1 MSMRQ
6 SNKKRSICEVLGEI
20 NDLHQ
25 GDTVLDI
32 LTRKKLA
39 EAEQMAKKIVL
50 KLIEYSKACN
60 KDSWIE
66 WESSCPG
73 YEELLVTRTKKS
85 YLAED

>member
-1 MSMRQ
+1 MRQ